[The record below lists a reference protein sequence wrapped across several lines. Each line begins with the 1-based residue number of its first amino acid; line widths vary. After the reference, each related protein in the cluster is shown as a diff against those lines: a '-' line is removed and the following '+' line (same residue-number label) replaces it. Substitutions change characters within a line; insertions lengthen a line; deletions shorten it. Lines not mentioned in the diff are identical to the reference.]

1 MSPVGYNWCMS
12 PTGYKTSSL
21 HIRRAEDIAG
31 LIKSRREELGLS
43 QQALADLLTVSRKW
57 VNAIE
62 QGNANAKLGL
72 VLRALNELQI
82 DLTACACTSMSQH
95 TETPEEDDIDI
106 DAIVDQ
112 PPPGGADA

>member
-1 MSPVGYNWCMS
+1 MS
-12 PTGYKTSSL
+12 PTGYNRSSL

-43 QQALADLLTVSRKW
+43 QQALADLLAVSRKW

-82 DLTACACTSMSQH
+82 DVTACTHAS
-95 TETPEEDDIDI
+95 TEQCIEVPAENDIDIDI

-112 PPPGGADA
+112 PPPRGSDA

>member
-1 MSPVGYNWCMS
+1 MSPIGYN
-12 PTGYKTSSL
+12 KSSL
-21 HIRRAEDIAG
+21 YIRRAEDIAG

-72 VLRALNELQI
+72 VLRALNELQVDI
-82 DLTACACTSMSQH
+82 TANTHSSSSIEQPIEA
-95 TETPEEDDIDI
+95 PIEDDHDIDI

-112 PPPGGADA
+112 PPPGGSDA

>member
-1 MSPVGYNWCMS
+1 MKVLIVDY
-12 PTGYKTSSL
+12 T
-21 HIRRAEDIAG
+21 RAGPSGHAVH
-31 LIKSRREELGLS
+31 R
-43 QQALADLLTVSRKW
+43 ALPERDQHRQNARAAPG
-57 VNAIE
+57 NAIE

-95 TETPEEDDIDI
+95 IETPEEDDIDI